1 MNKKMISVLVVL
13 AVVLGGF
20 GGATLM
26 HKDAGDSAVQAATQ
40 DPAAEAPADQSEQA
54 EAAGQTDGQEASE
67 NSAAEAPEEEPAEQT
82 DPEDSSN
89 SEGCVSDDAENFY

>member
-26 HKDAGDSAVQAATQ
+26 HKDAGESAAQAAMQ
-40 DPAAEAPADQSEQA
+40 DPAAQAPADQSEQA
-54 EAAGQTDGQEASE
+54 DAAGQTDGQA
-67 NSAAEAPEEEPAEQT
+67 T
-82 DPEDSSN
+82 DESTADSEDSSN